1 MERGVHFAELPQK
14 IIAVL
19 PLRLPL
25 NATFKQMKTQFVD
38 IMFFRLP
45 PKHYSPASLPLQ
57 SNGNQALKG
66 LHLGPLEWIKLSI
79 NDCKMM

>member
-1 MERGVHFAELPQK
+1 MFMSLLELPQSSYIQTLGGSNLMERGVHFAELPQK

-38 IMFFRLP
+38 IMFSRLP

-57 SNGNQALKG
+57 SN
-66 LHLGPLEWIKLSI
+66 
-79 NDCKMM
+79 